1 VNVEAPNMEI
11 ETITFGLGDS
21 SLGMVLV
28 ARRSGGICAILFGD
42 SEKALIEDLQGRFQ
56 AVCLKCDDPAVA
68 ADCLQVAAQIETPA
82 RRAAFKLNPT
92 GTAFQQRV
100 WRALR
105 DIPCGAT
112 ASYAD
117 IAKCI
122 DAPKAARAVAGACA
136 ANPIAVAIPC
146 HRVVRG
152 DGGLSGYRWGVAR
165 KKALLAREGAL

>member
-1 VNVEAPNMEI
+1 MDI
-11 ETITFGLGDS
+11 ETVTYGLGDS
-21 SLGMVLV
+21 LLGMVLV
-28 ARRSGGICAILFGD
+28 ARRSRGICAILFGD
-42 SEKALIEDLQGRFQ
+42 SEDALKDDLQRRFQ
-56 AVCLKCDDPAVA
+56 KAPLKRDDTAMA
-68 ADCLQVAAQIETPA
+68 ANCRQIAAQIESPA
-82 RRAAFKLNPT
+82 RRASFKLDPA

-100 WRALR
+100 WGALR

-117 IAKCI
+117 IAKRI

-165 KKALLAREGAL
+165 KQALLAREGAL